1 MLRVILVRK
10 LTELSLLKTSVLNFI
25 LQGTSSQVY
34 GRVFAPNYSGNTSAV
49 ISAAAHDMNQAYLR
63 AMLESPATYSEFA
76 GGALAGQ
83 TLTPGM

>member
-1 MLRVILVRK
+1 MISVEK
-10 LTELSLLKTSVLNFI
+10 NSLTELCFK
-25 LQGTSSQVY
+25 GTSSQVY
-34 GRVFAPNYSGNTSAV
+34 GRVFAPNYSGNTSTV
-49 ISAAAHDMNQAYLR
+49 ISTAAHDMNQAYLR